1 MPTKTEKKLESNIV
15 KALTEVCENY
25 KEKAEGFEWLTHVYK
40 SKNKGLK
47 IYCVFQ
53 NRQFIQTARADSII
67 DSFSKDIITELFGI
81 GVDVSAHD
89 VEFIDES
96 EAGHKGL

>member
-1 MPTKTEKKLESNIV
+1 MPTKTEKKQESKIV

-40 SKNKGLK
+40 SKSKGLK
-47 IYCVFQ
+47 VYCVFQ
-53 NRQFIQTARADSII
+53 SRQLIQAARAASIL
-67 DSFSKDIITELFGI
+67 DSFTNDIMTELFGV

-96 EAGHKGL
+96 EAQRKGL